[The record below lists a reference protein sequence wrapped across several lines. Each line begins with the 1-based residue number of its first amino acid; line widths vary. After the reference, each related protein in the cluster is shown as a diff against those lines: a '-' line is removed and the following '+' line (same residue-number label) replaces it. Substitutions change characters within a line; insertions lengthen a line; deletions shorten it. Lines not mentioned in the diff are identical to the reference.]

1 MAYETAVLMQ
11 LGARTAKH
19 PIRMGGF
26 SPHIRLTDYG
36 AWRTVAVGEVFAHF
50 LAHTIDDLL

>member
-26 SPHIRLTDYG
+26 SPHIRLTDYDTFD
-36 AWRTVAVGEVFAHF
+36 RNRCNLLRKMIYLKHF
-50 LAHTIDDLL
+50 

>member
-19 PIRMGGF
+19 LIRMGGF

-36 AWRTVAVGEVFAHF
+36 NVGWLHKYLGAPS
-50 LAHTIDDLL
+50 IDILNDSP